1 MTSPENA
8 PSPTSPAA
16 AASAP
21 PLSIQ
26 GDRLYRALAAL
37 GEIGSYVD
45 PHTGLQGVSR
55 LALTAAD
62 GAGRRHVVAEMRAA
76 GLEVTVDRIGNVF
89 GRRAGRED
97 SLAPVMMGSHID
109 SVATA
114 GRFDGCL
121 GVLGAIEVVRTLND
135 AGRTTR
141 RPIVAAFFTEEE
153 GARFGTDMLGSA
165 VATGRIPLA
174 DAYAIRDRHGRT
186 VREELE
192 AIDFLGAR
200 TELLEPPHAYLECHV
215 EQGPVLRAA
224 GLDIGVVT
232 GVQAICWHELTIVG
246 KSAHAGT
253 TPMSLRADAGVAAAR
268 INLKLREMVASGR
281 FGAELRATMGVL
293 TPHPG
298 LVNVVPGR
306 VTCSV
311 DVRNPDD
318 AILARAE
325 AEVVA
330 FYDEVARLESVA
342 ITHRRTARTPFVPFE
357 ADLQARITAAASAR
371 GFSLEPIVSGA
382 GHDAQELARVCRAG
396 MIFVPGEH
404 DGISHNPRE
413 LSTREQ
419 CEKGVNVLLDTLL
432 SLTDE

>member
-1 MTSPENA
+1 MPH
-8 PSPTSPAA
+8 PST
-16 AASAP
+16 P
-21 PLSIQ
+21 PRLSIDA
-26 GDRLYRALAAL
+26 DRLYRSLDAL

-45 PHTGLQGVSR
+45 PHTGLRGVCR

-76 GLEVTVDRIGNVF
+76 GLDVRVDRIGNVF
-89 GRRAGRED
+89 GRRQGRDET
-97 SLAPVMMGSHID
+97 LAPIMMGSHID

-121 GVLGAIEVVRTLND
+121 GVLGALEVIRTLND
-135 AGRTTR
+135 AGHRTA
-141 RPIVAAFFTEEE
+141 RPLEVAFFTEEE

-174 DAYAIRDRHGRT
+174 QAYELRDRNGLR
-186 VREELE
+186 VRDELE
-192 AIDFLGAR
+192 AIGFLGDHD
-200 TELLEPPHAYLECHV
+200 ELLVRRGVPHAYLECHV
-215 EQGPVLRAA
+215 EQGPVLAA
-224 GLDIGVVT
+224 DRLELGVVG

-268 INLKLREMVASGR
+268 INLRLREMVASGR
-281 FGAELRATMGVL
+281 FGDELRATMGVV

-306 VTCSV
+306 VVCSV

-325 AEVVA
+325 DELVA
-330 FYDEVARLESVA
+330 FYAEVARDERVE
-342 ITHRRTARTPFVPFE
+342 ITHRRTARTPFVPFAE
-357 ADLQARITAAASAR
+357 DLRARVATAARRR
-371 GFSLEPIVSGA
+371 GLSHGPIVSGA
-382 GHDAQELARVCRAG
+382 GHDAQEMARICPAG

-419 CEKGVNVLLDTLL
+419 CQNGVNVLLDVAL
-432 SLTDE
+432 SLAEG